1 MNEFFAR
8 LHHPQLGYRLLAITV
23 AVLMLFHGVSKLIN
37 GVGGIPGMVSG
48 LGLPGFLGYAV
59 YLGEVVAPLF
69 VLSGF
74 FVAPA
79 ALVMA
84 FNMVVAVLLAH
95 IPQLFTLNTKSGGY
109 ALELQAFFLL
119 GSIAIALLAP
129 RRGHVLSSTQKR

>member
-1 MNEFFAR
+1 
-8 LHHPQLGYRLLAITV
+8 
-23 AVLMLFHGVSKLIN
+23 VLMLFHGASKLMN
-37 GVGGIPGMVSG
+37 GIGGLPGMVSA
-48 LGLPGFLGYAV
+48 LGVPGFLAYAV

-84 FNMVVAVLLAH
+84 INMIVAVSLAH
-95 IPQLFTLNTKSGGY
+95 VPQLFTLNARTGGY
-109 ALELQAFFLL
+109 ALELQAFFFF